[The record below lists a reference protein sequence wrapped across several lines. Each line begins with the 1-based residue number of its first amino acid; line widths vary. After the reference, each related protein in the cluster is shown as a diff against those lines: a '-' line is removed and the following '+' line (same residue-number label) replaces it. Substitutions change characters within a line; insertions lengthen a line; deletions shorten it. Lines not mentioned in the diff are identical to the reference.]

1 MGFTLVSS
9 LLTATILLSG
19 GNLYTATAHTGILV
33 IITLPLLSL
42 TLFKMLNKKV
52 LSSILLMLLV
62 IGLLFG
68 SNWLI
73 MPKIDDQPL
82 IVHTVNTPYKVNVA
96 EFLRERLLSC
106 SREISSISS
115 DVVSGWQIMGY
126 APSLY
131 ECFVWRNPIIEGN
144 VASMYIVLPISVKA
158 GYLNE
163 PLAYRLNAFQ
173 KIYLYILDNN
183 LAYSNGGV
191 VVLERAND

>member
-1 MGFTLVSS
+1 
-9 LLTATILLSG
+9 
-19 GNLYTATAHTGILV
+19 
-33 IITLPLLSL
+33 
-42 TLFKMLNKKV
+42 MLNKKV
-52 LSSILLMLLV
+52 LSLILLVLLV

-68 SNWLI
+68 GNWLI

-131 ECFVWRNPIIEGN
+131 ECFVWRSPIIEGN
-144 VASMYIVLPISVKA
+144 VASRYTVLPISVKA

-191 VVLERAND
+191 VVLVKS